1 MSQTQSLIIC
11 LMWKNILQTSSLNKK
26 HYYPVR
32 PTTYLR
38 ILLETRRGNGHCKVS
53 FNIALILKLI
63 LNTFKSALTN
73 LPCISNLSA
82 NAVFYS
88 LSSFYRN
95 FLNFEDMKN
104 NFKYFIRKKLKYK
117 QFKQDWKNE
126 GDLYNGQSR
135 LGEVH

>member
-1 MSQTQSLIIC
+1 M
-11 LMWKNILQTSSLNKK
+11 
-26 HYYPVR
+26 
-32 PTTYLR
+32 
-38 ILLETRRGNGHCKVS
+38 
-53 FNIALILKLI
+53 
-63 LNTFKSALTN
+63 FKSALTS

-82 NAVFYS
+82 NAIFYS

-95 FLNFEDMKN
+95 LLNFEDKKN